1 MSYRLSAR
9 RASRE
14 YVWSLVIVI
23 MLTAGLTTWIALPS
37 AAYSTNDALSAY
49 ADAGST
55 YLVVS
60 PIAISAVSGVQGGTP
75 LLPVLPESLI
85 AQMRQ
90 INGVQS
96 VYPVAVNFTTITV
109 QDYNLTLTNESDNK
123 TTNIPTATLNVQ
135 IESAVLGGPDGF
147 PIGLINPVNGRLP
160 LQAEAAFMLDNGVE
174 GSAQSE
180 SLKLN
185 SNYTISEYGKNFTA
199 TYIGQN
205 EASPLF
211 GSIGVLWNQS
221 FLQGQLGNALYNE
234 TFGAPGGFDYV
245 IIQANSID
253 HVSSVAAQLQN
264 MIASSGTASDSFRI
278 IYDQAAIIALQS
290 IESGTASTYLLVG
303 VFSLVLAVAL
313 TLGVSYVGFKRR
325 GWEAGL
331 LLSQGWSWRGV
342 SRYILYYFLILTT
355 LSTLIAIAF
364 SYVLLSHQ
372 VYMVQVYG
380 SQLVVRAAPQL
391 PFVLTALPIALTLSV
406 ISAWLTVTRLRR
418 QGLDSVLR
426 EY

>member
-1 MSYRLSAR
+1 
-9 RASRE
+9 
-14 YVWSLVIVI
+14 
-23 MLTAGLTTWIALPS
+23 
-37 AAYSTNDALSAY
+37 
-49 ADAGST
+49 
-55 YLVVS
+55 
-60 PIAISAVSGVQGGTP
+60 
-75 LLPVLPESLI
+75 
-85 AQMRQ
+85 
-90 INGVQS
+90 
-96 VYPVAVNFTTITV
+96 
-109 QDYNLTLTNESDNK
+109 
-123 TTNIPTATLNVQ
+123 
-135 IESAVLGGPDGF
+135 
-147 PIGLINPVNGRLP
+147 
-160 LQAEAAFMLDNGVE
+160 
-174 GSAQSE
+174 
-180 SLKLN
+180 
-185 SNYTISEYGKNFTA
+185 
-199 TYIGQN
+199 
-205 EASPLF
+205 
-211 GSIGVLWNQS
+211 
-221 FLQGQLGNALYNE
+221 
-234 TFGAPGGFDYV
+234 
-245 IIQANSID
+245 
-253 HVSSVAAQLQN
+253 

-342 SRYILYYFLILTT
+342 SRYILYYFLILST